1 MPELQHISRI
11 EIHKSEREGGNR
23 TPYQKRAPPM
33 VKVGSSRSPD
43 KGKSASDKGKS
54 AQDKGKSA
62 PPEGQCKKTESLSHG
77 KKMVWD
83 FLKFLFVQLFFF
95 KWIYL

>member
-54 AQDKGKSA
+54 A

-77 KKMVWD
+77 KKNVW
-83 FLKFLFVQLFFF
+83 VFFQVF
-95 KWIYL
+95 IC

>member
-33 VKVGSSRSPD
+33 VKVGAA
-43 KGKSASDKGKS
+43 KGSE
-54 AQDKGKSA
+54 KGKSA
-62 PPEGQCKKTESLSHG
+62 PPEGQCKKTKSFAW
-77 KKMVWD
+77 K
-83 FLKFLFVQLFFF
+83 
-95 KWIYL
+95 